1 MNNFAT
7 RLGTLIFVAAASA
20 AFAPVALAQAS
31 RTWVSGVGD
40 DVNPCSRTAP
50 CKTFAGAISKTAAGG
65 EISVLDPGGY
75 GGVTIT
81 KSITIN
87 GRGTL
92 SSILVS
98 GTAGITINAGAND
111 VVFIRGVEI
120 NGVGTGTNGINFVAG
135 GALHVEDCD
144 IYGFSAEGINFT
156 PTASSELYV
165 NNTTLR
171 NNAVGAVYV
180 HPGASGNAF
189 VAIGN
194 VQMVGNGRGLRV
206 EDGAVVLVKNSV
218 AAGGSTTGFNV
229 ATVSRAATLTLDGTA
244 STNNT
249 TSGIRSVGP
258 LSSVRITGTTVV
270 DNGEIGLASV
280 SGGNIISFGNN
291 RVFGNTGGNGA
302 PTATSPSI

>member
-1 MNNFAT
+1 MNNIAI
-7 RLGTLIFVAAASA
+7 RLGTLILVVAVSA

-120 NGVGTGTNGINFVAG
+120 NGVGTGTNGINFIAG

-144 IYGFSAEGINFT
+144 IYGFSAEGINFA

-165 NNTTLR
+165 SNATIR
-171 NNAVGAVYV
+171 NNAVGAVYI

-206 EDGAVVLVKNSV
+206 EDGGVVLVKNSV

-229 ATVSRAATLTLDGTA
+229 ATASRAATLTLDGTA

-258 LSSVRITGTTVV
+258 LSSVRITGATVV

-291 RVFGNTGGNGA
+291 RVFGNAGGNGA
-302 PTATSPSI
+302 PTATSPSM